1 MYTHKLNH
9 IQVAVDI
16 FVANNHGN
24 QKYSESYRNDFDTWL
39 KVLGIVSN
47 EIYRYRPCLHN
58 TRKFLFFLGGFHTV
72 IMLVK
77 LFSSSS
83 IIDLFNSFYV
93 AKTTR
98 EEIITSPQGS

>member
-24 QKYSESYRNDFDTWL
+24 QKYSESYQNDFDTWL

-47 EIYRYRPCLHN
+47 EIYRYRPCLALRAFQKI
-58 TRKFLFFLGGFHTV
+58 TTLSP
-72 IMLVK
+72 
-77 LFSSSS
+77 SS
-83 IIDLFNSFYV
+83 D
-93 AKTTR
+93 
-98 EEIITSPQGS
+98 

>member
-39 KVLGIVSN
+39 KVLTGIAHAYFDVGS
-47 EIYRYRPCLHN
+47 ETTAAYIQAQWRYRLW
-58 TRKFLFFLGGFHTV
+58 
-72 IMLVK
+72 
-77 LFSSSS
+77 
-83 IIDLFNSFYV
+83 D
-93 AKTTR
+93 
-98 EEIITSPQGS
+98 

>member
-24 QKYSESYRNDFDTWL
+24 QKYSESYQNDFDTWL

-47 EIYRYRPCLHN
+47 EIYRYRPCLP
-58 TRKFLFFLGGFHTV
+58 
-72 IMLVK
+72 
-77 LFSSSS
+77 
-83 IIDLFNSFYV
+83 
-93 AKTTR
+93 TT
-98 EEIITSPQGS
+98 SLA

>member
-24 QKYSESYRNDFDTWL
+24 QKYSESYQNDFDTWL

-47 EIYRYRPCLHN
+47 EIYRYRPCLMV
-58 TRKFLFFLGGFHTV
+58 TRRPTRRFKA
-72 IMLVK
+72 K
-77 LFSSSS
+77 L
-83 IIDLFNSFYV
+83 DSFERGE
-93 AKTTR
+93 K
-98 EEIITSPQGS
+98 QCG

>member
-47 EIYRYRPCLHN
+47 EIYRYRPCLVESTWN
-58 TRKFLFFLGGFHTV
+58 R
-72 IMLVK
+72 I
-77 LFSSSS
+77 
-83 IIDLFNSFYV
+83 
-93 AKTTR
+93 
-98 EEIITSPQGS
+98 E

>member
-24 QKYSESYRNDFDTWL
+24 QKYSESYQNDFDTWL

-47 EIYRYRPCLHN
+47 EICRYRPCLGHHMVTKIKACLAEN
-58 TRKFLFFLGGFHTV
+58 
-72 IMLVK
+72 IYI
-77 LFSSSS
+77 SD
-83 IIDLFNSFYV
+83 IV
-93 AKTTR
+93 AAKHR
-98 EEIITSPQGS
+98 

>member
-47 EIYRYRPCLHN
+47 EIYRYRPCLASGAFV
-58 TRKFLFFLGGFHTV
+58 TRAHRSRAIWAHV
-72 IMLVK
+72 SCIV
-77 LFSSSS
+77 
-83 IIDLFNSFYV
+83 
-93 AKTTR
+93 
-98 EEIITSPQGS
+98 Q

>member
-24 QKYSESYRNDFDTWL
+24 QKYSESYQNDFDTWL

-47 EIYRYRPCLHN
+47 EIYRYRPCLPIIC
-58 TRKFLFFLGGFHTV
+58 RLKLQFF
-72 IMLVK
+72 I
-77 LFSSSS
+77 
-83 IIDLFNSFYV
+83 
-93 AKTTR
+93 
-98 EEIITSPQGS
+98 

>member
-24 QKYSESYRNDFDTWL
+24 QKYSESYQNDFDTWL

-47 EIYRYRPCLHN
+47 EIYRYRPCLA
-58 TRKFLFFLGGFHTV
+58 LGNNKGMILGPLSWGPSKKIV
-72 IMLVK
+72 
-77 LFSSSS
+77 
-83 IIDLFNSFYV
+83 
-93 AKTTR
+93 
-98 EEIITSPQGS
+98 

>member
-24 QKYSESYRNDFDTWL
+24 QKYSESYQNDFDTWL

-47 EIYRYRPCLHN
+47 EIYRYRPCLIYIIVMGLPYLHQY
-58 TRKFLFFLGGFHTV
+58 K
-72 IMLVK
+72 
-77 LFSSSS
+77 FSSCSYYHT
-83 IIDLFNSFYV
+83 LHV
-93 AKTTR
+93 
-98 EEIITSPQGS
+98 

>member
-39 KVLGIVSN
+39 KHRY
-47 EIYRYRPCLHN
+47 YRLR
-58 TRKFLFFLGGFHTV
+58 
-72 IMLVK
+72 IQDWK
-77 LFSSSS
+77 LM
-83 IIDLFNSFYV
+83 
-93 AKTTR
+93 
-98 EEIITSPQGS
+98 TSCV